1 MNPTSQAAIP
11 GARTMRNHSSQR
23 FEVPPLVGSLLGRL
37 PAWPGSVLFVTGLNL
52 TLSRQLPADVGAA
65 LEGKSLRIQV
75 RDASVAFDFTW
86 QAGSFTARP
95 RQPQQPDLT
104 IAASA
109 ADFVAL
115 ARREQDPDTLF
126 FSRRLVM
133 EGDTELGLMVKNTI
147 DALELPVFDPR
158 QLRLPPPFE
167 LLGSLARAIRAR

>member
-1 MNPTSQAAIP
+1 MNPTRHAAFP
-11 GARTMRNHSSQR
+11 GAHTMRHTSSQR
-23 FEVPPLVGSLLGRL
+23 FELPPRVGLLLGRL

-52 TLSRQLPADVGAA
+52 ALSRQLPADVGAA
-65 LEGKSLRIQV
+65 LEGKHLRIQV
-75 RDASVAFDFTW
+75 RDAGIAFDFTW
-86 QAGSFTARP
+86 RTGAFSARP
-95 RQPQQPDLT
+95 RNAQPPDLT

-158 QLRLPPPFE
+158 QLRLPPRFE
-167 LLGSLARAIRAR
+167 LLGSLARAIRPR

>member
-1 MNPTSQAAIP
+1 MNPTSHAAFP
-11 GARTMRNHSSQR
+11 GTRPMRNDSSQR
-23 FEVPPLVGSLLGRL
+23 FELPPLLGSLLGRL

-52 TLSRQLPADVGAA
+52 ALARQLPADVGAA
-65 LEGKSLRIQV
+65 LEGKSLRIAV
-75 RDASVAFDFTW
+75 RDAGVAFDFSW

-95 RQPQQPDLT
+95 RHAQQPDLT

-158 QLRLPPPFE
+158 QLRLPPPLE
-167 LLGSLARAIRAR
+167 LLGSLARAIRPR

>member
-1 MNPTSQAAIP
+1 MNPTSHTAFP
-11 GARTMRNHSSQR
+11 GAHHMRNPSSPR

-52 TLSRQLPADVGAA
+52 ALARQLPTDVGAA
-65 LEGKSLRIQV
+65 LEGKRLRIAV
-75 RDASVAFDFTW
+75 RDAGIAFDFSW

-95 RQPQQPDLT
+95 RQQQPDLT

-109 ADFVAL
+109 ADFIAL

-158 QLRLPPPFE
+158 QLRLPPPLE
-167 LLGSLARAIRAR
+167 LLGSLARAIRSR

>member
-1 MNPTSQAAIP
+1 MNPTSHAAFP
-11 GARTMRNHSSQR
+11 GAHQMRNNPSQR
-23 FEVPPLVGSLLGRL
+23 FELPPLVGSLLGRL

-52 TLSRQLPADVGAA
+52 ALARQLPADVGAA
-65 LEGKSLRIQV
+65 LEGKSLRIAV
-75 RDASVAFDFTW
+75 RDAGVAFDFTW
-86 QAGSFTARP
+86 QAGSFTARS
-95 RQPQQPDLT
+95 RHTQQPDLT

-158 QLRLPPPFE
+158 QLRLPPPLE
-167 LLGSLARAIRAR
+167 VLGSLARTIRPR

>member
-1 MNPTSQAAIP
+1 
-11 GARTMRNHSSQR
+11 MRNHSSPR

-52 TLSRQLPADVGAA
+52 ALAHQLPTDVGAA
-65 LEGKSLRIQV
+65 LEGKRLRIQL
-75 RDASVAFDFTW
+75 RDASIAFDFSW

-95 RQPQQPDLT
+95 RQAQQPDLT

-109 ADFVAL
+109 ADFIAL

-133 EGDTELGLMVKNTI
+133 EGDTELGLMIKNTI

-158 QLRLPPPFE
+158 QLRLPPPLE
-167 LLGSLARAIRAR
+167 LLGNLARAIRPR

>member
-1 MNPTSQAAIP
+1 
-11 GARTMRNHSSQR
+11 MRNHSSPR

-52 TLSRQLPADVGAA
+52 ALAHQLPTDVGAA
-65 LEGKSLRIQV
+65 LEGKRLRIQL
-75 RDASVAFDFTW
+75 RDASIAFDFSW

-95 RQPQQPDLT
+95 RQAQQPDLT

-109 ADFVAL
+109 ADFIAL

-133 EGDTELGLMVKNTI
+133 EGDTELGLMIKNTI

-158 QLRLPPPFE
+158 QLRLPPPLE
-167 LLGSLARAIRAR
+167 LLGSLARAIRPR